1 MAFGV
6 WRVHAIARI
15 SIALAACVA
24 GATAVSIDAARQQ
37 DWRPAALASF
47 DAAWQTINETYFDP
61 AFGGLD
67 WDAVRSELRPKVESA
82 ASPEAVRVILRDM
95 IGRLKQS
102 HFVLLSSASAA
113 DTLPGEAIVPIEIRV
128 APTAASATM
137 SVVIV
142 KVTVGS
148 SADRAGLRAGQ
159 VIVSLDGVA
168 ASTWSDSARGP
179 ASHAREYDI
188 WRQAYRALHGAPGS
202 TAELRIREPGGTE
215 KTVRVPR
222 GAEPGQVVQFGNL
235 PPMRADIQTRE
246 VTSRAGHKAGV
257 IAFNLW
263 MGFVT
268 GPIDS
273 AIDRYRK
280 HDGLIIDLR
289 GNPGGLATMM
299 NGIAGYVFDQPVLL
313 GRMQTRQANLE
324 FRANPRLSTTDGRRV
339 TPFAGPVA
347 ILVDE
352 LTASTSECFAGALQS
367 LGRARIF
374 GRQTSGQALPAS
386 TKQLPNGDI
395 LMFVV
400 GDFVTGTG
408 KRLEGAGVT
417 PDEVQPLSIESLVA
431 GRDDALDAAL
441 RWIDGR

>member
-1 MAFGV
+1 MTQSVIRLVAFTAGV
-6 WRVHAIARI
+6 
-15 SIALAACVA
+15 AA
-24 GATAVSIDAARQQ
+24 AASLGIRASAQQ
-37 DWRPAALASF
+37 DWRPTALLSF
-47 DAAWQTINETYFDP
+47 DTAWQTINETYFDP

-67 WDAVRSELRPKVESA
+67 WNGVRSELRPKVETAS
-82 ASPEAVRVILRDM
+82 SPEAARAILRDM

-113 DTLPGEAIVPIEIRV
+113 DTLPGEAIVPIEVRV
-128 APTAASATM
+128 APAGI
-137 SVVIV
+137 VIV
-142 KVTVGS
+142 KVTPAS
-148 SADRAGLRAGQ
+148 TAERAGLRPGQ
-159 VIVSLDGVA
+159 VIVSIDGVA
-168 ASTWSDSARGP
+168 ASTWSSSARGP
-179 ASHAREYDI
+179 ESHAREYDI
-188 WRQAYRALHGAPGS
+188 WRQAYRALHGASGS
-202 TAELRIREPGGTE
+202 NAELRVREPAGTE
-215 KTVRVPR
+215 KTVRVAR

-235 PPMRADIQTRE
+235 PPMRADIESRE
-246 VTSRAGHKAGV
+246 VMTPGGRKAGF

-263 MGFVT
+263 MGFIS
-268 GPIDS
+268 GPIES

-299 NGIAGYVFDQPVLL
+299 NGIAGYVFADPVLL
-313 GRMQTRQANLE
+313 GKMQTRTANLE
-324 FRANPRLSTTDGRRV
+324 FHANPRLSTPDGRRV

-347 ILVDE
+347 IIVDE

-374 GRQTSGQALPAS
+374 GRQSSGQALPAS
-386 TKQLPNGDI
+386 TKQLPSGDV

-417 PDEVQPLSIESLVA
+417 PDAAQPLSIESLVA
-431 GRDDALDAAL
+431 GKDDALDAAL
-441 RWIDGR
+441 QWLDGRRFPH